1 MNTYLKLFV
10 AGPNKSSCLMSSDKP
25 LYLLSCY
32 ISSEVQQ
39 SKQYCIEQLQIIN
52 DIKSGKLEEYD
63 TDYGNE
69 CRAVIRK
76 DGVTIDLY
84 HDMDNPVTYPLPVF
98 KKALEE
104 WLDFL
109 ETGRERTVTFED
121 F

>member
-1 MNTYLKLFV
+1 MKQKMKFYYL
-10 AGPNKSSCLMSSDKP
+10 GDNKIPYIKPISDK
-25 LYLLSCY
+25 LLMLFYY
-32 ISSEVQQ
+32 ITDGVLGIKGTKEVLEII
-39 SKQYCIEQLQIIN
+39 KDIE
-52 DIKSGKLEEYD
+52 SGSLEEYD

-76 DGVTIDLY
+76 DGVSIDLY
-84 HDMDNPVTYPLPVF
+84 HDMDNPVTYPLAVF

-109 ETGRERTVTFED
+109 ETGRERIVKFED

>member
-1 MNTYLKLFV
+1 MKKKLQYYFDKNLNRALIHSFDDSLILILYYIV
-10 AGPNKSSCLMSSDKP
+10 GEIQENKSSCKDELE
-25 LYLLSCY
+25 
-32 ISSEVQQ
+32 I
-39 SKQYCIEQLQIIN
+39 IEGIE
-52 DIKSGKLEEYD
+52 SGKLEEYD

-84 HDMDNPVTYPLPVF
+84 HDMDNPVTYPLSVF

-109 ETGRERTVTFED
+109 ETGRERIVTFED